1 MIDRQTRPLLRP
13 RTARAKC
20 LRRRGE
26 SVFTMKIVLKQDV
39 KSIGK
44 KDGVYE
50 VSDGYARNFLFPRG
64 LAVEASASAVN
75 EVKTKAAA
83 KQHHAA
89 EELAAA
95 QALAQKIQG
104 KTVALKGKAGQGGRL
119 FGSITAKDIA
129 GILSK
134 LVGEPVDKR
143 KVVLDA
149 DIKAF
154 GTYEVE
160 VRVYPQVVAK
170 LKVKVEE

>member
-1 MIDRQTRPLLRP
+1 MFI
-13 RTARAKC
+13 
-20 LRRRGE
+20 
-26 SVFTMKIVLKQDV
+26 MKIVLKQDV

-64 LAVEASASAVN
+64 LAVQASASAVN
-75 EVKTKAAA
+75 EVQTKAAA
-83 KQHHAA
+83 KPHHAA

-95 QALAQKIQG
+95 PALAKKLEG
-104 KTVALKGKAGQGGRL
+104 KPVALKAKAGQGGRL
-119 FGSITAKDIA
+119 FGSVTAKDIA
-129 GILSK
+129 EGLSK

-143 KVVLDA
+143 KVVLDT
-149 DIKAF
+149 DIKSF

-160 VRVYPQVVAK
+160 LRVYPQVVAK

>member
-1 MIDRQTRPLLRP
+1 MCYDRQAD
-13 RTARAKC
+13 TAAAAAAHSAGKC

-89 EELAAA
+89 EELAAG
-95 QALAQKIQG
+95 LAPSRPRILPG
-104 KTVALKGKAGQGGRL
+104 ASRSLWVSRWISARL
-119 FGSITAKDIA
+119 CWMPISRHLAPMRWKCGCTRRWWQS
-129 GILSK
+129 
-134 LVGEPVDKR
+134 
-143 KVVLDA
+143 
-149 DIKAF
+149 
-154 GTYEVE
+154 
-160 VRVYPQVVAK
+160 
-170 LKVKVEE
+170 